1 MTLLNSSFKYHL
13 LLVTLLDIFIYPSVN
28 FCTLN
33 CPLFTHSLIHQSMM
47 RHILLLTLFKQSAAI
62 EFFSVLTATL
72 ILFPTFT
79 KYHILTVF
87 VFSFL
92 VSLQI
97 ILYHRIVLLL
107 FFLHIYFFFLILM
120 HEVCERAKILFAILF
135 FLSRLF
141 ISVYM
146 SRASDSN
153 CL

>member
-1 MTLLNSSFKYHL
+1 
-13 LLVTLLDIFIYPSVN
+13 
-28 FCTLN
+28 
-33 CPLFTHSLIHQSMM
+33 M

-107 FFLHIYFFFLILM
+107 FFYTFTS
-120 HEVCERAKILFAILF
+120 F
-135 FLSRLF
+135 FLSSCMRCVREQKYFLQFYFFYRGSLF
-141 ISVYM
+141 PSI
-146 SRASDSN
+146 
-153 CL
+153 CLELLIPTACKFIFAGSLSLALVESFELMKMKRRNNESEIK